1 MYMLKRRS
9 GLHNDKR
16 AFCYNDSKP
25 IIPEIPEIIIITIQ
39 NSPTY
44 TENIQMEFLRYVTI
58 INGNFTINMSNPD
71 LTVFDNLRIINGT
84 ITLINIINI
93 SGFNKLQSCVYL
105 GILDCNSISGF
116 INLTT
121 ISDSLEIN
129 SKLENID
136 GFTNITTIGGNLNIR
151 NNNLL
156 TTITGF
162 TNITT
167 IGGNLNIRNNNL
179 LTTITGFTN
188 IKTIGGN
195 LNIRNNIL
203 LTTIP
208 EFTNITTISG
218 NLDIIEN
225 YNLTTITG
233 FTNITTIG
241 NYSSGGNTLY
251 IIRNNIL
258 TITGFTNI
266 TTIFADISIYNNN
279 NDSNTIQMCKTRYDA
294 IVAAQDYNYYIDIS
308 CIIND
313 NC

>member
-136 GFTNITTIGGNLNIR
+136 GFTNI
-151 NNNLL
+151 
-156 TTITGF
+156 
-162 TNITT
+162 
-167 IGGNLNIRNNNL
+167 
-179 LTTITGFTN
+179 
-188 IKTIGGN
+188 KTIGGN

>member
-162 TNITT
+162 TNI
-167 IGGNLNIRNNNL
+167 
-179 LTTITGFTN
+179 
-188 IKTIGGN
+188 KTIGGN